1 MTEFTCAQ
9 CDDAYTGW
17 CKQHDPRE
25 VRMRWEKA
33 AKKAREREQAKILQD
48 RMFEPVEG
56 WVWCDMDGLV
66 EREGC
71 CPGRHR
77 KIWVERTG
85 GSND

>member
-1 MTEFTCAQ
+1 MSEFTCAQ
-9 CDDAYTGW
+9 CIDHGW

-48 RMFEPVEG
+48 RMFEPVDEF
-56 WVWCDMDGLV
+56 VWCARDYFHMVGIECDAH
-66 EREGC
+66 
-71 CPGRHR
+71 HR
-77 KIWVERTG
+77 KLWVERTG